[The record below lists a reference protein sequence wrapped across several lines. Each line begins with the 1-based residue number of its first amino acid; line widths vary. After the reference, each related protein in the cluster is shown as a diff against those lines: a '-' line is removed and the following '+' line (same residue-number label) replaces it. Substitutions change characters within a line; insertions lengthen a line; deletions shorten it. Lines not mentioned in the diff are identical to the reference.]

1 MPDHSNPNVQ
11 RQRWI
16 GRYLTPWI
24 VIPVLLLLLPLLL
37 PLLLVRI
44 FARLI
49 WSGLLCGAAWTQH
62 AKLVIFVYSDSP
74 KWKEHIE
81 SHILPD
87 LPPDAIIINR
97 SQPWDQTALTGRI
110 FRHFGGHHEFCPIGI
125 VVERWRSIRL
135 FRLFKPFQEA
145 RHGDCSALNNVQAA
159 MLAATQNG
167 R

>member
-1 MPDHSNPNVQ
+1 MDRKILDTLDCHSGITSAPSSASSSAPRSYFCALDLVGSAMW
-11 RQRWI
+11 RRVDSTRKVGHI
-16 GRYLTPWI
+16 R
-24 VIPVLLLLLPLLL
+24 LL
-37 PLLLVRI
+37 
-44 FARLI
+44 
-49 WSGLLCGAAWTQH
+49 
-62 AKLVIFVYSDSP
+62 
-74 KWKEHIE
+74 
-81 SHILPD
+81 
-87 LPPDAIIINR
+87 NR